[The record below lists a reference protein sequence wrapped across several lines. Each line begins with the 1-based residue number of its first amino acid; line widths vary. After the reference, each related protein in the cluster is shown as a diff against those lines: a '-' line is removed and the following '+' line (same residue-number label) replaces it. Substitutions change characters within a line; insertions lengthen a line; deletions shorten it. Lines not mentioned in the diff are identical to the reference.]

1 MRMLIDIGGAFLYYN
16 RLVLLVIDQRFK
28 GKLPSILD
36 GITAIF
42 YEGEELTLT
51 DGIKLMQ
58 ALDEFRNKL

>member
-1 MRMLIDIGGAFLYYN
+1 
-16 RLVLLVIDQRFK
+16 LVIDLRFK
-28 GKLPSILD
+28 GRLPSVLD